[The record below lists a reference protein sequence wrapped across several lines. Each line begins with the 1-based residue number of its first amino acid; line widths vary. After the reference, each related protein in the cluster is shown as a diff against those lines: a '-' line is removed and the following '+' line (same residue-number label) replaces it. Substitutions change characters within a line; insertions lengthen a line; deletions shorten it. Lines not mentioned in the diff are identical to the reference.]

1 MRWQWEL
8 RRASTFWRFAPWWC
22 AALCGACASEPKA
35 LPAAPAPA
43 GILVAPAPAELSSPT
58 AAGPEAP
65 QSAPRQRT
73 VKSDEGYT
81 VWGLGYSL
89 RSRQHRDQVT
99 REPVVVVG
107 YVVSSNLPTAPLC
120 AVHEGG
126 VADPEDCKPPVPAFW
141 LGDSPDAALDESV
154 KVMGFASNYAQIY
167 DAIQQFDR
175 GEQAFDAFWGVE
187 IPNPLPA
194 VGARVSVTGR
204 FGPTFSIS
212 ASGSETNDTMGILT
226 FTSMQT
232 LEPAPELA
240 TLPGVERNPAP

>member
-1 MRWQWEL
+1 MRCRWEL
-8 RRASTFWRFAPWWC
+8 RRVSTFSPFAAWWC

-35 LPAAPAPA
+35 LPAATPA
-43 GILVAPAPAELSSPT
+43 GILVAPAPAEQPSPPT
-58 AAGPEAP
+58 AAGPE
-65 QSAPRQRT
+65 RT

-141 LGDSPDAALDESV
+141 LGDSPDPPLDESV

-204 FGPTFSIS
+204 FGPTFSMS
-212 ASGSETNDTMGILT
+212 AIGSETNDTMGILT

-240 TLPGVERNPAP
+240 TLPGLERNPAP